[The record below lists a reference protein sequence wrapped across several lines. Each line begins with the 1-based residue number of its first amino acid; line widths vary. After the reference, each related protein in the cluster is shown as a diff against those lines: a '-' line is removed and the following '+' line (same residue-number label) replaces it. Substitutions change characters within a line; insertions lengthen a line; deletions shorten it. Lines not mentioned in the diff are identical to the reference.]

1 MPARPRSP
9 RRPSPSFGSPVARPL
24 LAGALLAAILSAV
37 LPGAT
42 LGAQTLRGSRAAVDR
57 AFHTAKRRDL
67 PFVRSRREVERLAR
81 EGDYVRLATTR
92 DVRLKG
98 VTTPY
103 VRPLTRSF
111 LRTFAARYQRSCGG
125 PLVVTSAMR
134 PTSVRLVNST
144 QRSVHPTGMA
154 VDLRAPAG
162 SCRSWMRRELLAYER
177 RGVVD
182 ATEERHPA
190 HFHVV
195 VYRAP

>member
-1 MPARPRSP
+1 MPHRQPSLRPL
-9 RRPSPSFGSPVARPL
+9 GSTVARRL
-24 LAGALLAAILSAV
+24 LACALLSAV
-37 LPGAT
+37 VPVVSVAT

-81 EGDYVRLATTR
+81 EGDYVRLSATR
-92 DVRLKG
+92 NVRLKG

-111 LRTFAARYQRSCGG
+111 LNTFAARYQRSCGG

-134 PTSVRLVNST
+134 PTSIRLANST
-144 QRSVHPTGMA
+144 EKSVHPTGMA
-154 VDLRAPAG
+154 LDFRAPAG
-162 SCRSWMRRELLAYER
+162 ACRSWMRRELLAYEK

-182 ATEERHPA
+182 ATEERRPA

>member
-1 MPARPRSP
+1 MSARPAPSA
-9 RRPSPSFGSPVARPL
+9 RRPVARA
-24 LAGALLAAILSAV
+24 LAACALLLAAAPLTPAA
-37 LPGAT
+37 P
-42 LGAQTLRGSRAAVDR
+42 LGAQTLRGSRDAVDR
-57 AFHTAKRRDL
+57 AWRTAHRRDL

-81 EGDYVRLATTR
+81 EGDYVRLSGTR
-92 DVRLKG
+92 TVRLKG
-98 VTTPY
+98 VSMPY
-103 VRPLTRSF
+103 VRPVTRSF
-111 LRTFAARYQRSCGG
+111 LSTFAARYHKACGA

-134 PTSVRLVNST
+134 PTSMHLRNST
-144 QRSVHPTGMA
+144 EKSVHPTGMA
-154 VDLRAPAG
+154 LDLRAPGG

>member
-1 MPARPRSP
+1 MPHRHASV
-9 RRPSPSFGSPVARPL
+9 PSPGSPAARRL
-24 LAGALLAAILSAV
+24 LACALLSVVPTAV
-37 LPGAT
+37 LPVAS

-57 AFHTAKRRDL
+57 AFHTAKRREL
-67 PFVRSRREVERLAR
+67 PFVRSRREIERRAA
-81 EGDYVRLATTR
+81 EGDYVRLSATR
-92 DVRLKG
+92 NVRLRG

-111 LRTFAARYQRSCGG
+111 LGTFAARYQRSCGG

-134 PTSVRLVNST
+134 PTSIRLANST
-144 QRSVHPTGMA
+144 VKSVHPTGMA
-154 VDLRAPAG
+154 LDLRAPGG
-162 SCRSWMRRELLAYER
+162 SCRGWMRRELLAYER

-182 ATEERHPA
+182 ATEERYPA

>member
-1 MPARPRSP
+1 MSHHQSSVRSL
-9 RRPSPSFGSPVARPL
+9 GSPAARRL
-24 LAGALLAAILSAV
+24 LACALLSAV
-37 LPGAT
+37 LPVAS

-81 EGDYVRLATTR
+81 EGDYVRLSSTR
-92 DVRLKG
+92 NVRLKG

-111 LRTFAARYQRSCGG
+111 LTTFAARYQRSCGG

-134 PTSVRLVNST
+134 PTSIRLVNST
-144 QRSVHPTGMA
+144 VKSVHPTGMA
-154 VDLRAPAG
+154 LDLRAPGG

>member
-1 MPARPRSP
+1 MPARQHSAVP
-9 RRPSPSFGSPVARPL
+9 PSASSGPLVARRR
-24 LAGALLAAILSAV
+24 LACAILSAC
-37 LPGAT
+37 LPVALPVAT

-57 AFHTAKRRDL
+57 AFHTAKRREL
-67 PFVRSRREVERLAR
+67 PFVRSRREIERRAA
-81 EGDYVRLATTR
+81 EGDYVRLSATR
-92 DVRLKG
+92 NVRLKG

-111 LRTFAARYQRSCGG
+111 LSTFAARYQQSCGE

-134 PTSVRLVNST
+134 PTSIRLVNST
-144 QRSVHPTGMA
+144 AKSVHPTGMA
-154 VDLRAPAG
+154 LDLRAPGG
-162 SCRSWMRRELLAYER
+162 SCRGWMRRELLAYER